1 MTYSET
7 IQFIYNR
14 LPLFQV
20 VGSSAYKVG
29 LESMEKFDARLN
41 HPHRSFKT
49 IHVGGTNG
57 KGSVSHTLASILQ
70 SAGYKVGLF
79 TSPHL
84 KDFRERI
91 RVNGE
96 VVSEE
101 FVIQFVEQHKE
112 FFDEVYP
119 SFFEVCVAMAFDYF
133 RAMEVDVAIIEVGL
147 GGRLDST
154 NIIQPVLSLVTNV
167 SYDHQDIL
175 GDTIPKIATEKAGI
189 MKPGVPFLIGDES
202 EEVCS
207 IIQEISKQVPTTLFQ
222 ARTLPVNYLRNEKGE
237 DQIERQL
244 FRIGDETIQ
253 TPLLGEYQR
262 ENMRT
267 AWCAVNLLR
276 LLGFSISGEAMQHG
290 FANVIEQ
297 THLLGR
303 WQTLSLSP
311 RTICD
316 TGHNVA
322 GITQVTKQISTMQYK
337 QLRIVFGM
345 VGDKDVSAVL
355 SLLPKDAIYY
365 FTKAQGKRAMSEI
378 KLSELAAQYDLKGE
392 CYESVIQAYNAAK
405 QDAAEDD
412 LIYIGGSTY
421 VVAEII

>member
-1 MTYSET
+1 MTYEET
-7 IQFIYNR
+7 LQFIYNR

-29 LESMEKFDARLN
+29 LESMEKFDERLG
-41 HPHRSFKT
+41 HPHQAFKT
-49 IHVGGTNG
+49 IHIGGTNG
-57 KGSVSHTLASILQ
+57 KGSVSHTIASVLQ

-91 RVNGE
+91 RVNGK
-96 VVSEE
+96 VVSEDFVIE
-101 FVIQFVEQHKE
+101 FVEKHKL

-133 RAMEVDVAIIEVGL
+133 RAEKVDIAVIEVGL

-154 NIIQPVLSLVTNV
+154 NIIKPILSLVTNV

-175 GDTIPKIATEKAGI
+175 GHTIPEITKEKAGI
-189 MKPGVPFLIGDES
+189 MKAGVPFIIGDDS
-202 EEVCS
+202 TEVCA
-207 IIQEISKQVPTTLFQ
+207 IMQEKAQSVPTTLFQ
-222 ARTLPVNYLRNEKGE
+222 ARFLPIEFVKVEKDE
-237 DQIERQL
+237 DQIERQH
-244 FRIGDETIQ
+244 FKIGEKIIR
-253 TPLLGEYQR
+253 TPLLGNYQQQ
-262 ENMRT
+262 NMRT
-267 AWCAVNLLR
+267 AWSAISLLQ
-276 LLGFSISGEAMQHG
+276 LLGLSISSEAIEHG

-297 THLLGR
+297 TQLLGR
-303 WQTLSLSP
+303 WQTISYFP
-311 RTICD
+311 RIICD
-316 TGHNVA
+316 TGHNIA
-322 GITQVTKQISTMQYK
+322 GISYVTKQLARMKYN

-345 VGDKDVSAVL
+345 VGDKDVSSVL

-365 FTKAQGKRAMSEI
+365 FTKAQGKRAMSEK
-378 KLSELAAQYDLKGE
+378 KLSELAAQYDLHGN
-392 CYESVIQAYNAAK
+392 CYKSVNQAYNAAK
-405 QDAAEDD
+405 NEASQDD

>member
-1 MTYSET
+1 
-7 IQFIYNR
+7 
-14 LPLFQV
+14 
-20 VGSSAYKVG
+20 
-29 LESMEKFDARLN
+29 
-41 HPHRSFKT
+41 
-49 IHVGGTNG
+49 
-57 KGSVSHTLASILQ
+57 
-70 SAGYKVGLF
+70 
-79 TSPHL
+79 
-84 KDFRERI
+84 
-91 RVNGE
+91 
-96 VVSEE
+96 
-101 FVIQFVEQHKE
+101 
-112 FFDEVYP
+112 
-119 SFFEVCVAMAFDYF
+119 
-133 RAMEVDVAIIEVGL
+133 
-147 GGRLDST
+147 
-154 NIIQPVLSLVTNV
+154 
-167 SYDHQDIL
+167 
-175 GDTIPKIATEKAGI
+175 

-202 EEVCS
+202 EDVCA
-207 IIQEISKQVPTTLFQ
+207 IMQEIAPRVPTSLFK
-222 ARTLPVNYLRNEKGE
+222 AKSVPVNYLQNEKGE

-244 FRIGDETIQ
+244 FRIGDDTIQ

-311 RTICD
+311 RIICD

-322 GITQVTKQISTMQYK
+322 GISQVTKQISTMQYK

-355 SLLPKDAIYY
+355 SLLPQDAIYY
-365 FTKAQGKRAMSEI
+365 FTKAQGKRALSEI
-378 KLSELAAQYDLKGE
+378 KLSELAAQYNLKGK

-405 QDAAEDD
+405 QDASEED